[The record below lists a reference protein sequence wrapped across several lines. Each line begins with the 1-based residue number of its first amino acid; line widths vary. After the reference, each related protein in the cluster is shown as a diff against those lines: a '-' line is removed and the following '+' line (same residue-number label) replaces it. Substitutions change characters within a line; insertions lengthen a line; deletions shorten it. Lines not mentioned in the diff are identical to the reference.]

1 MIGDNA
7 SCFVVVIQVPSLE
20 PIRSFTGSPVRRG
33 TSVRAAPVTTR
44 TRKGVRLLVST
55 LVPKITINL
64 HASSFKARLR
74 ALENTLGVMNGA
86 RYPTADEVKGG
97 AAHSK
102 SLSES
107 VRRVTSAASS

>member
-1 MIGDNA
+1 MFRRRNSSSFFRTHQVLHQVVHWIPGPARDQRQSCSGDN
-7 SCFVVVIQVPSLE
+7 
-20 PIRSFTGSPVRRG
+20 RR
-33 TSVRAAPVTTR
+33 
-44 TRKGVRLLVST
+44 GVRLLVST

-107 VRRVTSAASS
+107 VRRVTSTASS

>member
-1 MIGDNA
+1 M
-7 SCFVVVIQVPSLE
+7 
-20 PIRSFTGSPVRRG
+20 T
-33 TSVRAAPVTTR
+33 